1 MPLSATPTIPSQEYS
16 EVNMRILVCQ
26 HLTDVSN
33 SFKSSKLKENLEL
46 HQKKMTQE
54 LRKHFEPKFLE
65 HIVIEQTTED
75 II

>member
-1 MPLSATPTIPSQEYS
+1 MIIKVCKHLT
-16 EVNMRILVCQ
+16 EVNP
-26 HLTDVSN
+26 
-33 SFKSSKLKENLEL
+33 SFKSSKLKENLEH

-54 LRKHFEPKFLE
+54 LRKPFEPKFIE